1 MQRQLKQVEQFNKSF
16 NVVIN
21 EEPTFLDKPTFDLGV
36 RLLKEELQEYID
48 AHDEGDMVEVG
59 DGLVDI
65 LFITIGLVVK
75 HGLQDVVVELFDE
88 VFLSNQSKLD
98 SDGKV
103 IRREDNKILKG
114 ESYFKPAIGK
124 ILEKLK
130 KLTST

>member
-1 MQRQLKQVEQFNKSF
+1 MQRQLKQVTTFNESF
-16 NVVIN
+16 DVVVN
-21 EEPTFLDKPTFDLGV
+21 TEPTFLDKPTFDLGV
-36 RLLKEELQEYID
+36 RLLREELKEYID

-124 ILEKLK
+124 ILEKK
-130 KLTST
+130 YGKRY

>member
-16 NVVIN
+16 DVVIN

-36 RLLKEELQEYID
+36 RLLKEELQEYVD

-65 LFITIGLVVK
+65 LFITVGLVIK
-75 HGLQDVVVELFDE
+75 HGLQDVIVELFDE
-88 VFLSNQSKLD
+88 VFLSNQSKLEN
-98 SDGKV
+98 GKV

-114 ESYFKPAIGK
+114 KSYFKPAIRK
-124 ILEKLK
+124 ILEKKYGK
-130 KLTST
+130 KY

>member
-1 MQRQLKQVEQFNKSF
+1 MK
-16 NVVIN
+16 
-21 EEPTFLDKPTFDLGV
+21 
-36 RLLKEELQEYID
+36 EYID

-103 IRREDNKILKG
+103 IRREDDKILKG
-114 ESYFKPAIGK
+114 ESYFKPAIK
-124 ILEKLK
+124 F
-130 KLTST
+130 

>member
-1 MQRQLKQVEQFNKSF
+1 MQRQLKQVTTFNESF
-16 NVVIN
+16 DVVVN
-21 EEPTFLDKPTFDLGV
+21 TEPTFLDKPTFDLGV
-36 RLLKEELQEYID
+36 RLLREELKEYID

-114 ESYFKPAIGK
+114 ESYFKPAISK
-124 ILEKLK
+124 ILEKK
-130 KLTST
+130 YGRKY

>member
-59 DGLVDI
+59 DGLADI
-65 LFITIGLVVK
+65 LFIVVGLVIK
-75 HGLQDVVVELFDE
+75 HGLQDVIVELFDE
-88 VFLSNQSKLD
+88 VFLSNQSKLEN
-98 SDGKV
+98 GKV
-103 IRREDNKILKG
+103 IRREDNREKIWKR
-114 ESYFKPAIGK
+114 
-124 ILEKLK
+124 ILI
-130 KLTST
+130 